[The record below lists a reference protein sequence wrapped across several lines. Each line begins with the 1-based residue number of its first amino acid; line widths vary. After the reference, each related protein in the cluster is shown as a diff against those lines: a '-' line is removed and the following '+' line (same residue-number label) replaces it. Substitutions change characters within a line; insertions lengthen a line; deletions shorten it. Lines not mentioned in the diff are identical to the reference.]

1 MNLETLQLRAGEAE
15 RLLKAMASRPRLM
28 ILCELLK
35 GEQTVTALHE
45 AVGLSMS
52 AVSQHL
58 ARLRADG
65 LVSTRRESQ
74 TIFYSLASPGATRML
89 ETLYVIY
96 CSPADASPAQGET
109 PPTSACARQV
119 TP

>member
-1 MNLETLQLRAGEAE
+1 MNLENLQLKAAEAE

-28 ILCELLK
+28 ILCELLN
-35 GEQTVTALHE
+35 GERTVTALHE

-52 AVSQHL
+52 AMSQHL

-74 TIFYSLASPGATRML
+74 TIFYAIADDSTTRIL
-89 ETLYVIY
+89 ETLYTIY
-96 CSPADASPAQGET
+96 CAPDEAP
-109 PPTSACARQV
+109 
-119 TP
+119 

>member
-1 MNLETLQLRAGEAE
+1 MNLENLQLKAGEAE

-28 ILCELLK
+28 ILCELLR
-35 GEQTVTALHE
+35 GERTVTALHE

-52 AVSQHL
+52 AMSQHL
-58 ARLRADG
+58 ARLRADE

-74 TIFYSLASPGATRML
+74 TIFYSLADAGATRLL
-89 ETLYVIY
+89 ETLYAIY
-96 CSPADASPAQGET
+96 CAPADASPEQCET
-109 PPTSACARQV
+109 PPRPAGARQI